1 MFALNR
7 SGSHTQGSTAEGVI
21 AMLDS
26 SYGALTDQSTF
37 YVEISRVLTDNVEQ
51 LVRVLADNNGERST
65 AIDAPHELEPEEESV
80 WSPRAEWEARREVT
94 VLFLVDDCGEPIGCT
109 RELAGSPDLPALTQ
123 EVVDGL
129 LAYDRDCR
137 EGGRAEVEFLG
148 LLDVHDAGR
157 RGLDVA
163 GGAISRRLGLL
174 AALLAV
180 GDAVLDFNHGDRISL
195 TPRLDRILRFD
206 AQGLR
211 IA

>member
-129 LAYDRDCR
+129 L
-137 EGGRAEVEFLG
+137 
-148 LLDVHDAGR
+148 DVHDAGR

-195 TPRLDRILRFD
+195 TPRLDQILRFD

>member
-94 VLFLVDDCGEPIGCT
+94 VLFLVDGCGEPIGGT
-109 RELAGSPDLPALTQ
+109 RELAGNPDLPALTQ
-123 EVVDGL
+123 EVVD
-129 LAYDRDCR
+129 
-137 EGGRAEVEFLG
+137 G

-180 GDAVLDFNHGDRISL
+180 GDAVLDFNRGDRISL